1 MTEELGDV
9 TSSADVGA
17 ENNGPAS
24 NETGINEAWNP
35 LLQQL
40 PDAYHNVVTPHLKE
54 WDRGVQQR
62 FDSLNQRYSPYQK
75 FVDQKVDPQ
84 LVEVGLSLVEQLRN
98 DPNSFYQELGQR
110 LGISPQEAKE
120 LVEEEPDS
128 GQGEYVDP
136 RYDELAQQQQ
146 QLQQW
151 VQQQEAQRYQ
161 QEIDSKVRGEV
172 DALIAKYN
180 IPKGP
185 VLANILQRAAATTEG
200 DLEAAYQQE
209 MQYQQYLAQNNP
221 NANAPRVM
229 SGSGSAG
236 ATPQKSINDMSGSE
250 RRAALAAQLRAG
262 LGS

>member
-1 MTEELGDV
+1 MA
-9 TSSADVGA
+9 SW
-17 ENNGPAS
+17 GP
-24 NETGINEAWNP
+24 N
-35 LLQQL
+35 
-40 PDAYHNVVTPHLKE
+40 
-54 WDRGVQQR
+54 
-62 FDSLNQRYSPYQK
+62 
-75 FVDQKVDPQ
+75 
-84 LVEVGLSLVEQLRN
+84 
-98 DPNSFYQELGQR
+98 
-110 LGISPQEAKE
+110 
-120 LVEEEPDS
+120 S

-151 VQQQEAQRYQ
+151 VQQQEAPRYQ